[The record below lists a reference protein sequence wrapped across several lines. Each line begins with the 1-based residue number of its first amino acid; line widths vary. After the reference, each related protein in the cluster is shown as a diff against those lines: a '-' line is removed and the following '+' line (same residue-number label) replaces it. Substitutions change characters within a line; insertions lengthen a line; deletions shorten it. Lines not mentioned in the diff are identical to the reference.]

1 MPASAEGESEEHPE
15 SCDSK
20 ERPREEKQED
30 CEKAE
35 PSSEP
40 LVKGEAGVSSLCRY
54 GKPECHKVLQKFL
67 KKQVAN
73 CMKWSFWGSFV
84 PPDVSKKKKN

>member
-1 MPASAEGESEEHPE
+1 MPASAEVESEEHPE

-35 PSSEP
+35 AASEP
-40 LVKGEAGVSSLCRY
+40 LVKGEAVYLLGVPMGNLNVTKSCR
-54 GKPECHKVLQKFL
+54 
-67 KKQVAN
+67 N
-73 CMKWSFWGSFV
+73 S
-84 PPDVSKKKKN
+84 